1 MRVVLLGTAA
11 GGGFP
16 QWNCACAL
24 CAAARDGKL
33 PSRTQECAAV
43 TGNGRDWWLLNAS
56 PDLRAQ
62 LAATPA
68 LWPGPGPR
76 DSPLRGVLLTDAEA
90 DHVSGLAA
98 LRGAAGLKV
107 YAAPPVRAVL
117 GPARA
122 ALDRYAPWEWADSLA
137 DGGFVLAGG
146 LVVTAHPMGAR
157 IPKYV
162 PAQAPVPAGPWVTAY
177 RVEDLA
183 SGGVLVYA
191 PCVGVWSPVLDEL
204 CAGADCVLLD
214 GTFFA
219 ADEMGT
225 VGRSGAGQAA
235 LGHLPVTG
243 PDGTLAALARHP
255 GPRRIYTHLNNTN
268 PLLDPA
274 SPARAHV
281 SEHGAEILPDGSELL
296 LQVCRPDRTPTR
308 PARRD
313 PGETP

>member
-33 PSRTQECAAV
+33 PSRTRECAAV

-62 LAATPA
+62 LTAAPA
-68 LWPGPGPR
+68 LRPGPGLR
-76 DSPLRGVLLTDAEA
+76 DTPLRGVLLTDAEA
-90 DHVSGLAA
+90 DHVTGLAE

-122 ALDRYAPWEWADSLA
+122 ALGRYAPWEWADSLA

-146 LVVTAHPMGAR
+146 LVVTAHPVGTK
-157 IPKYV
+157 IPRYV
-162 PAQAPVPAGPWVTAY
+162 PAQLPGPAGPWVTAY

-191 PCVGVWSPVLDEL
+191 PCVGAWSPALDEL
-204 CAGADCVLLD
+204 CAEADCVLLD
-214 GTFFA
+214 GTFFD
-219 ADEMGT
+219 ADERDT
-225 VGRSGAGQAA
+225 AVRPGAGQAA
-235 LGHLPVTG
+235 MGHLPVTG
-243 PDGTLAALARHP
+243 PGGSLAELARHRDA
-255 GPRRIYTHLNNTN
+255 RRIYTHLNNTN

-274 SPARAHV
+274 SPARAHLAG
-281 SEHGAEILPDGSELL
+281 SGAEILPDGAELL
-296 LQVCRPDRTPTR
+296 L
-308 PARRD
+308 
-313 PGETP
+313 

>member
-1 MRVVLLGTAA
+1 MVVRVVLLGTAA

-24 CAAARDGKL
+24 CTAVRDGKL

-56 PDLRAQ
+56 PDLRTQ
-62 LAATPA
+62 LTTTSP

-76 DSPLRGVLLTDAEA
+76 DTPLRGVLLTDAEA
-90 DHVSGLAA
+90 DHVTGLTE

-107 YAAPPVRAVL
+107 YAAPPVRSVL
-117 GPARA
+117 APARA
-122 ALDRYAPWEWADSLA
+122 ALGRYASWEWADSLA

-146 LVVTAHPMGAR
+146 LVVTAHPVGTK

-162 PAQAPVPAGPWVTAY
+162 PAQGPVPAGPWVTAY

-191 PCVGVWSPVLDEL
+191 PCVGAWSPVLDAL
-204 CAGADCVLLD
+204 CADADCVLLD

-225 VGRSGAGQAA
+225 AVRSGAGQAA
-235 LGHLPVTG
+235 MGHLPVSG
-243 PDGTLAALARHP
+243 PDGSLAALARHP

-281 SEHGAEILPDGSELL
+281 TEHGAEVLPDGSELVL
-296 LQVCRPDRTPTR
+296 
-308 PARRD
+308 
-313 PGETP
+313 

>member
-1 MRVVLLGTAA
+1 MVVRVVLLGTAA

-24 CAAARDGKL
+24 CTAARDGKL

-56 PDLRAQ
+56 PDLRTQ
-62 LAATPA
+62 LTTTPP

-76 DSPLRGVLLTDAEA
+76 DTPLRGVLLTDAEA
-90 DHVSGLAA
+90 DHVTGLTE

-107 YAAPPVRAVL
+107 YAAPPVRSVL
-117 GPARA
+117 APARA
-122 ALDRYAPWEWADSLA
+122 ALDRYASWEWADSLA

-146 LVVTAHPMGAR
+146 LVVTAHPVGTK

-162 PAQAPVPAGPWVTAY
+162 PAQGPVPAGPWVTAY

-191 PCVGVWSPVLDEL
+191 PCLGAWSPVLDAL
-204 CAGADCVLLD
+204 CADADCVLLD

-225 VGRSGAGQAA
+225 AVRSGAGQAA
-235 LGHLPVTG
+235 MGHLPVSG
-243 PDGTLAALARHP
+243 PDGSLAALARHP

-281 SEHGAEILPDGSELL
+281 SEHGAEVLPDGSELVL
-296 LQVCRPDRTPTR
+296 
-308 PARRD
+308 
-313 PGETP
+313 

>member
-1 MRVVLLGTAA
+1 MIVRVVLLGTAA

-24 CAAARDGKL
+24 CAGARDGKL
-33 PSRTQECAAV
+33 PARTQECAAV

-56 PDLRAQ
+56 PDLRTQ
-62 LAATPA
+62 LTATPA

-76 DSPLRGVLLTDAEA
+76 DTPLRGVLLTDAEA
-90 DHVSGLAA
+90 DHVTGLTE
-98 LRGAAGLKV
+98 LRGAADLKV
-107 YAAPPVRAVL
+107 YAAPPVSAVL
-117 GPARA
+117 APVRA
-122 ALDRYAPWEWADSLA
+122 ALDRYASWGWADSLA
-137 DGGFVLAGG
+137 SGGFVLAGG
-146 LVVTAHPMGAR
+146 LVVTAHPVGTK

-162 PAQAPVPAGPWVTAY
+162 RAPTPPPEAPWVTAY

-191 PCVGVWSPVLDEL
+191 PCVGVWSPALDDL
-204 CAGADCVLLD
+204 CASADCVLLD

-225 VGRSGAGQAA
+225 AVRGGAGQAA
-235 LGHLPVTG
+235 MGHLPVTG
-243 PDGTLAALARHP
+243 PRGSLEALARHP

-274 SPARAHV
+274 SPARARV
-281 SEHGAEILPDGSELL
+281 AEQGVEVLPDGAELVL
-296 LQVCRPDRTPTR
+296 
-308 PARRD
+308 
-313 PGETP
+313 

>member
-1 MRVVLLGTAA
+1 MVVRVVLLGTAA

-16 QWNCACAL
+16 QWNCACEL
-24 CAAARDGKL
+24 CTAARDGRL

-56 PDLRAQ
+56 PDLRTQ
-62 LAATPA
+62 LTTTPA
-68 LWPGPGPR
+68 LRPGPGPR
-76 DSPLRGVLLTDAEA
+76 DTPLRGVLLTDAEA
-90 DHVSGLAA
+90 DHVMGLTE

-117 GPARA
+117 APVRA

-137 DGGFVLAGG
+137 AGGFVLAGG
-146 LVVTAHPMGAR
+146 LVVTAHPVGAK

-162 PAQAPVPAGPWVTAY
+162 PAQAPGPAGPWVTAY
-177 RVEDLA
+177 RIEDLA

-191 PCVGVWSPVLDEL
+191 PCVGAWSAELDEL
-204 CAGADCVLLD
+204 CAEADCVLLD

-225 VGRSGAGQAA
+225 TVRSGAGQAA
-235 LGHLPVTG
+235 MGHLPVTG
-243 PDGTLAALARHP
+243 PEGTIAALARHL
-255 GPRRIYTHLNNTN
+255 GARRVYTHLNNTN

-274 SPARAHV
+274 SPARARA
-281 SEHGAEILPDGSELL
+281 AEEGIEVLPDGAELVL
-296 LQVCRPDRTPTR
+296 
-308 PARRD
+308 
-313 PGETP
+313 

>member
-16 QWNCACAL
+16 QWNCACPL
-24 CAAARDGKL
+24 CTAARDGKL

-56 PDLRAQ
+56 PDLRTQ
-62 LAATPA
+62 LTATPA
-68 LWPGPGPR
+68 LWPGPGSR
-76 DSPLRGVLLTDAEA
+76 DTPIRGVLLTDAEA
-90 DHVSGLAA
+90 DHVTGLGE
-98 LRGAAGLKV
+98 LRGASGLKV

-117 GPARA
+117 APARA

-137 DGGFVLAGG
+137 AGGFVLAGG
-146 LVVTAHPMGAR
+146 LVVTVHPVGAK

-162 PAQAPVPAGPWVTAY
+162 PVQGPEPAGPWVTAY
-177 RVEDLA
+177 RIEDLA

-191 PCVGVWSPVLDEL
+191 PCVGAWSPELDEL
-204 CAGADCVLLD
+204 CAEADCVLLD
-214 GTFFA
+214 GTFHA

-225 VGRSGAGQAA
+225 TVRSGARQAA
-235 LGHLPVTG
+235 MGHLPVTG

-255 GPRRIYTHLNNTN
+255 GARRIYTHLNNTN

-274 SPARAHV
+274 SPARARV
-281 SEHGAEILPDGSELL
+281 AEEGVEVLPDGAELVL
-296 LQVCRPDRTPTR
+296 
-308 PARRD
+308 
-313 PGETP
+313 

>member
-16 QWNCACAL
+16 QWNCACSL
-24 CAAARDGKL
+24 CTAARDGKL

-56 PDLRAQ
+56 PDLRTQ
-62 LAATPA
+62 LTATPA

-76 DSPLRGVLLTDAEA
+76 DTPLRGVLLTDAEA
-90 DHVSGLAA
+90 DHVTGLAE

-107 YAAPPVRAVL
+107 YAAPPVHAVL

-122 ALDRYAPWEWADSLA
+122 ALGRYAPWEWADSLA

-146 LVVTAHPMGAR
+146 LVVTAHLVGAK

-162 PAQAPVPAGPWVTAY
+162 PVQAPEPSAPWVTAY

-191 PCVGVWSPVLDEL
+191 PCVGTWSPDLDEL
-204 CAGADCVLLD
+204 CAEAGCVLLD
-214 GTFFA
+214 GTFYA

-225 VGRSGAGQAA
+225 TVRTRARQAA
-235 LGHLPVTG
+235 MGHLPVSG
-243 PDGTLAALARHP
+243 PDGTLAALARYP
-255 GPRRIYTHLNNTN
+255 GTRRIYTHLNNTN

-274 SPARAHV
+274 SPARARIV
-281 SEHGAEILPDGSELL
+281 EEGAEVLPDGAELVL
-296 LQVCRPDRTPTR
+296 
-308 PARRD
+308 
-313 PGETP
+313 

>member
-16 QWNCACAL
+16 QWNCACSL
-24 CAAARDGKL
+24 CTAARDGRL

-56 PDLRAQ
+56 PDLRTQ
-62 LAATPA
+62 LTATPA

-76 DSPLRGVLLTDAEA
+76 DTPLRGVLLTDAEA
-90 DHVSGLAA
+90 DHVTGLTE
-98 LRGAAGLKV
+98 LRGAANLKV
-107 YAAPPVRAVL
+107 YAAPPVRAAL

-122 ALDRYAPWEWADSLA
+122 ALHRYASWEWADSVA

-146 LVVTAHPMGAR
+146 LVVTAHPVGMK

-162 PAQAPVPAGPWVTAY
+162 PGQQPVPAGPWVTAY
-177 RVEDLA
+177 RIEDLA

-191 PCVGVWSPVLDEL
+191 PCVGAWSPALDEL
-204 CAGADCVLLD
+204 CAEADCVLLD
-214 GTFFA
+214 GTFYA

-225 VGRSGAGQAA
+225 TVRSGAGQAA
-235 LGHLPVTG
+235 MGHLPVTG

-255 GPRRIYTHLNNTN
+255 GARRIYTHLNNTN

-274 SPARAHV
+274 SPARTRV
-281 SEHGAEILPDGSELL
+281 TEEGMEILPDGAELVL
-296 LQVCRPDRTPTR
+296 
-308 PARRD
+308 
-313 PGETP
+313 

>member
-56 PDLRAQ
+56 PDLRTQ
-62 LAATPA
+62 LTATPA
-68 LWPGPGPR
+68 LRPGPGPR
-76 DSPLRGVLLTDAEA
+76 DTPLRGVLLTDAEV
-90 DHVSGLAA
+90 DHVTGLAE

-117 GPARA
+117 TPARA
-122 ALDRYAPWEWADSLA
+122 ALDRYASWEWADSRA
-137 DGGFVLAGG
+137 DGGFVLSGG
-146 LVVTAHPMGAR
+146 LVVTAHAVGTK

-162 PAQAPVPAGPWVTAY
+162 PAQAPETGGPWVTAY

-191 PCVGVWSPVLDEL
+191 PCVGAWSPVLDEL
-204 CAGADCVLLD
+204 CASADCVLLD

-219 ADEMGT
+219 ADEMGSAVRT
-225 VGRSGAGQAA
+225 GAGQAA
-235 LGHLPVTG
+235 MGHLPVTG
-243 PDGTLAALARHP
+243 PDGSLEALARHP
-255 GPRRIYTHLNNTN
+255 DARRIYTHLNNTN

-274 SPARAHV
+274 SRARARV
-281 SEHGAEILPDGSELL
+281 AEHGVEILPDGAEL
-296 LQVCRPDRTPTR
+296 TF
-308 PARRD
+308 
-313 PGETP
+313 

>member
-1 MRVVLLGTAA
+1 MVVRVVLLGTAA

-24 CAAARDGKL
+24 CTAARDGKL

-56 PDLRAQ
+56 PDLRTQ
-62 LAATPA
+62 LTATPA

-76 DSPLRGVLLTDAEA
+76 DTPLRGVLLTDAEA
-90 DHVSGLAA
+90 DHVTGLAE

-107 YAAPPVRAVL
+107 YAAAPVRAVL

-146 LVVTAHPMGAR
+146 LVVTAHPVGAK

-162 PAQAPVPAGPWVTAY
+162 PAQVPGAGGPWVTAY

-191 PCVGVWSPVLDEL
+191 PCVGAWSPELDEL
-204 CAGADCVLLD
+204 CAEADCVLLD

-225 VGRSGAGQAA
+225 AVRSGAGQAA
-235 LGHLPVTG
+235 MGHLPVTG
-243 PDGTLAALARHP
+243 RDGTLAALARHP
-255 GPRRIYTHLNNTN
+255 GARRIYTHLNNTN
-268 PLLDPA
+268 PLLDPD
-274 SPARAHV
+274 SPARARI
-281 SEHGAEILPDGSELL
+281 AEEGVEVLPDGAELL
-296 LQVCRPDRTPTR
+296 L
-308 PARRD
+308 
-313 PGETP
+313 

>member
-16 QWNCACAL
+16 QWNCACSL
-24 CAAARDGKL
+24 CTAARDGKL

-56 PDLRAQ
+56 PDLRIQ
-62 LAATPA
+62 LTATPA

-76 DSPLRGVLLTDAEA
+76 DTPLRGVLLTDAEA
-90 DHVSGLAA
+90 DHVTGMAE
-98 LRGAAGLKV
+98 LRGAARLKV
-107 YAAPPVRAVL
+107 YAAPPVHAVL
-117 GPARA
+117 APARA

-146 LVVTAHPMGAR
+146 LVVTAHPLGAK

-162 PAQAPVPAGPWVTAY
+162 PVQAPEPSAPWVTAY

-191 PCVGVWSPVLDEL
+191 PCVGTWSPDLDEL
-204 CAGADCVLLD
+204 CAEADCVLLD
-214 GTFFA
+214 GTFYA
-219 ADEMGT
+219 ADEMGMT
-225 VGRSGAGQAA
+225 VRTPARQAA
-235 LGHLPVTG
+235 MGHLPVSG

-255 GPRRIYTHLNNTN
+255 GARRIYTHLNNTN

-274 SPARAHV
+274 SPARARIAEEGV
-281 SEHGAEILPDGSELL
+281 EILPDGAELVL
-296 LQVCRPDRTPTR
+296 
-308 PARRD
+308 
-313 PGETP
+313 

>member
-1 MRVVLLGTAA
+1 MVVRVVLLGTAA

-56 PDLRAQ
+56 PDLRTQ
-62 LAATPA
+62 LTAAPA
-68 LWPGPGPR
+68 LRPGPGPR
-76 DSPLRGVLLTDAEA
+76 DTPLRGVLLTDAEV
-90 DHVSGLAA
+90 DHVTGLTE

-117 GPARA
+117 TPARA
-122 ALDRYAPWEWADSLA
+122 ALDRYASWEWTDSLA
-137 DGGFVLAGG
+137 DGGFVLSGG
-146 LVVTAHPMGAR
+146 LVVTAHPVGTK

-162 PAQAPVPAGPWVTAY
+162 PAQAPETGGPWVTAY

-191 PCVGVWSPVLDEL
+191 PCVGAWSPVLDEL
-204 CAGADCVLLD
+204 CASADCVLLD

-219 ADEMGT
+219 ADEMGSAVRT
-225 VGRSGAGQAA
+225 GAGQAA
-235 LGHLPVTG
+235 MGHLPVTG
-243 PDGTLAALARHP
+243 PHGSLEALARHP

-274 SPARAHV
+274 SRARARV
-281 SEHGAEILPDGSELL
+281 AEQGVEVLPDGAELTL
-296 LQVCRPDRTPTR
+296 
-308 PARRD
+308 
-313 PGETP
+313 

>member
-1 MRVVLLGTAA
+1 MRIVLLGTAA

-24 CAAARDGKL
+24 CAAARKGTL

-62 LAATPA
+62 LTATPA

-76 DSPLRGVLLTDAEA
+76 DTPLRGVLLTDAEA
-90 DHVSGLAA
+90 DHVTGLTE
-98 LRGAAGLKV
+98 LRGAVGLKV

-117 GPARA
+117 TPARA
-122 ALDRYAPWEWADSLA
+122 ALDRYASWEWADSLA
-137 DGGFVLAGG
+137 DGGFVLSGG
-146 LVVTAHPMGAR
+146 LVVTAHPVGTK

-162 PAQAPVPAGPWVTAY
+162 PAQAPETGGPWVTAY

-191 PCVGVWSPVLDEL
+191 PCVGAWSPVLDEL
-204 CAGADCVLLD
+204 CASADCVLLD
-214 GTFFA
+214 GTFYA
-219 ADEMGT
+219 ADEMGSAVPT
-225 VGRSGAGQAA
+225 GAGQAA
-235 LGHLPVTG
+235 MGHLPVTG
-243 PDGTLAALARHP
+243 PHGSLQALARHP

-274 SPARAHV
+274 SRARARV
-281 SEHGAEILPDGSELL
+281 AGLGVEILSDGAELTL
-296 LQVCRPDRTPTR
+296 
-308 PARRD
+308 
-313 PGETP
+313 